1 MKTNLR
7 ITVWLSSCACLILV
21 TLGVFWWLSPPRSP
35 VADIPTLATT
45 PPSALPLSPAQTT
58 AIVVNRPRSVAPTR
72 IAVTNSKPA
81 PLSIPP
87 LPPVDY
93 PLGSIGEACDVNE
106 YPPMIGFFDLDNET
120 ILSLENSPFT
130 STGDWKSFNKEKCR
144 TALEKHINQINP
156 YLWGREDDTHGFYS
170 APALLTMDNP
180 LTFERIFTD
189 PAGDFARVQEALA
202 RPECQLNPNT
212 ESNWQLNETCHADAI
227 HNYALILR
235 FCYADLTEGGVENR
249 PSHYYSK
256 KDNPTPEQDRS
267 MWIDSLQDSWVRHI
281 KCDSLD
287 PNLDLQLPVHTD
299 LRKQIQALQVEN
311 GSARKQTLN
320 GILIDLA
327 ARLGDLSSGLT
338 YPMDHN
344 PPPEPNGSSYGSF
357 YLFKKPYD
365 EEGYKY
371 GPLAEWFSTDLT
383 EPTNLFSK
391 HPPSVDRLR
400 HLVPLFATHIEASGE
415 TIKFN
420 HEALA
425 QHLCSHPYYTPPSE
439 DIEATPEPPSCRE
452 IVTELRQ
459 EVLSPS
465 MLELI
470 YTFEEV
476 AIRLDVYE

>member
-1 MKTNLR
+1 MKAHSR
-7 ITVWLSSCACLILV
+7 IIVWLSSCACLILL
-21 TLGVFWWLSPPRSP
+21 TLGVFWWLSHPRSP
-35 VADIPTLATT
+35 AADLPTLATNPT
-45 PPSALPLSPAQTT
+45 LSTLPHSTAQTP
-58 AIVVNRPRSVAPTR
+58 AVVNRPRSVAPTR

-130 STGDWKSFNKEKCR
+130 STGDYLKSFQKEKCR
-144 TALEKHINQINP
+144 TALERHINQTNP
-156 YLWGREDDTHGFYS
+156 YFWGREDDTHGVYS
-170 APALLTMDNP
+170 APALITMDNP

-189 PAGDFARVQEALA
+189 PAGDFARVQEALE

-212 ESNWQLNETCHADAI
+212 KSNWQLNETCHADAI

-267 MWIDSLQDSWVRHI
+267 MWIDTLQDFWVQDI
-281 KCDSLD
+281 KCASLD

-299 LRKQIQALQVEN
+299 LRQQIQALQVVDEN
-311 GSARKQTLN
+311 SSARNQTLN
-320 GILIDLA
+320 GTLIDLA
-327 ARLGDLSSGLT
+327 ARLGDLSAGLT
-338 YPMDHN
+338 YPINHN
-344 PPPEPNGSSYGSF
+344 QGS
-357 YLFKKPYD
+357 LQFKKPYD

-371 GPLAEWFSTDLT
+371 GPLAEWFTTDLT
-383 EPTNLFSK
+383 DPTNLFSK

-400 HLVPLFATHIEASGE
+400 HLVPLFATHIEASGK

-425 QHLCSHPYYTPPSE
+425 QHLCSPPYYTPPSA
-439 DIEATPEPPSCRE
+439 DKASTPEPPSCRE

-459 EVLSPS
+459 ESLAPA

-470 YTFEEV
+470 YTFEDV